1 MTRMCVVFAIAALL
15 AVPAAARAQNGADHE
30 DSRFTFHRID
40 GGYLRLDGR
49 SGQVSKCA
57 RQQAGWQCQVVPDE
71 RTALEA
77 EIARLQADNAS
88 LKKELL
94 ANNVALP
101 NGIRPEPPA
110 RVEPS
115 GLQLPSDAELNR
127 IMTFI
132 EKVWRRMVEMIVAAQ
147 KDVMKRS

>member
-1 MTRMCVVFAIAALL
+1 MTRMCLVFTVAAVLT
-15 AVPAAARAQNGADHE
+15 APAAYAQNGSDYE

-57 RQQAGWQCQVVPDE
+57 RQPTGWQCQAVPDE
-71 RTALEA
+71 RAALEA
-77 EIARLQADNAS
+77 EIARLQADNVT

-94 ANNVALP
+94 ANNLQLP
-101 NGIRPEPPA
+101 TNIRPEPLA
-110 RVEPS
+110 RNEEPRF
-115 GLQLPSDAELNR
+115 QLPSDAELNR
-127 IMTFI
+127 IMTFV